1 MGAILAL
8 FRWAGAITA
17 EAAERGSRIKAM
29 TALTTLGRVFDATVA
44 IAFVVLGLTVA
55 GATAVVGV

>member
-1 MGAILAL
+1 
-8 FRWAGAITA
+8 
-17 EAAERGSRIKAM
+17 M